1 MSKSSLVLTR
11 FLAAM
16 ALIGLVS
23 CAAPLRQD
31 QAKLTVSSNPPGAT
45 LTTGSLS
52 GIAPQ
57 TWIVNNIAGSTTT
70 TAPIR
75 ATWVSG
81 ATTTVSVTVA
91 RGQAQAF
98 TIQRPSNAP
107 GIDADIRW
115 AVHLQQKD
123 DAESAAAMSLIRGV
137 NCTSTT
143 IGITT
148 TTNCR

>member
-1 MSKSSLVLTR
+1 MSKSSLVLTK

-31 QAKLTVSSNPPGAT
+31 QAQLTVSSNPPGAT

-57 TWIVNNIAGSTTT
+57 KWIFSGITDSSNTTS
-70 TAPIR
+70 PIR

-81 ATTTVSVTVA
+81 ATTVMTVRVSP
-91 RGQAQAF
+91 GQAQTF
-98 TIQRPSNAP
+98 TMQRPSNAP

-148 TTNCR
+148 TTSCR